1 MSTPLLPPRGAR
13 RVADEVYRILHARI
27 VAGEI
32 KPGERIEIEQ
42 VARELDVSRTPVREA
57 VLQLST
63 TGMVERVPYRGT
75 VVTGV
80 DADRLEEVTAL
91 RIQLEGLAAELGA
104 GRIDAEDVARMND
117 LQDTIEVRAHE
128 AGYGS
133 GVFNEL
139 NAQFHGVL
147 YAAAGAPTLVRLI
160 EGLNIEAD
168 RMRLHFPALDGLA
181 DPHHRA
187 IVDACLRRDVAGART
202 ATQRHILAAYFTMSR
217 SDAVPD
223 DGPLAVVVR
232 EAGLS
237 PSVDG
242 SQ

>member
-27 VAGEI
+27 VAGELQ
-32 KPGERIEIEQ
+32 PGERIEIDH

-57 VLQLST
+57 VLQLAS

-75 VVTGV
+75 IVTGV

-104 GRIDAEDVARMND
+104 ARIDEAGVARMAE
-117 LQDTIEVRAHE
+117 LQDTIEIRAHE
-128 AGYGS
+128 AGYAS
-133 GVFNEL
+133 GIFNEL

-160 EGLNIEAD
+160 EGLNAEAD
-168 RMRLHFPALDGLA
+168 RMRLHFPAADGLA

-187 IVDACLRRDVAGART
+187 IIEACRDGDVGAARI
-202 ATQRHILAAYFTMSR
+202 ATQRHILAAYFSMSR

-223 DGPLAVVVR
+223 GGALSLVVR
-232 EAGLS
+232 ETGL
-237 PSVDG
+237 PLRRG
-242 SQ
+242 C